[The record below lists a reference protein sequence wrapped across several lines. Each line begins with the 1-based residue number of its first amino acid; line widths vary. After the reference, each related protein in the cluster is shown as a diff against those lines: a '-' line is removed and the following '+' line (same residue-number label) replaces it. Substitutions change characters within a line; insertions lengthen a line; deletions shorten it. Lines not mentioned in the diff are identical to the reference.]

1 VAMRIAVATALVLGA
16 ASAHAEVARTSL
28 ATESDE
34 AAWTRSGFR
43 LGLGINYGQFTGL
56 DGAPSGRL
64 KGVYARAGVRLDSDW
79 SLMLSINYA
88 LAETVGELSGLRF
101 AGTVDPT
108 WHITPSLSL
117 AIGVGF
123 GGIVEGRTGRADVD
137 PLGDSI
143 ESSYTFPDAST
154 PLPSCSGV
162 GLAGLVRVEY
172 SLVIGPKASI
182 AVSAEALA
190 QSTQCVEDTGRVEPD
205 TARPIERR
213 QVWPHMGGQ
222 LALGVTW
229 R

>member
-1 VAMRIAVATALVLGA
+1 MRIAVTAAMVLST
-16 ASAHAEVARTSL
+16 ASAHAEVVRTSL

-34 AAWTRSGFR
+34 DGWTRSGFR
-43 LGLGINYGQFTGL
+43 LGLGINYGQFEGL

-64 KGVYARAGVRLDSDW
+64 KGVFARAGVRLDRDW
-79 SLMLSINYA
+79 SLLLSINYS
-88 LAETVGELSGLRF
+88 LAQTPRELSGLRF

-108 WHITPSLSL
+108 WHITRSVSL
-117 AIGVGF
+117 AVGVGF
-123 GGIVEGRTGRADVD
+123 GGIVEGRPDRDDVE
-137 PLGDSI
+137 PLGSML

-162 GLAGLVRVEY
+162 GLAGLVRAEWSHV
-172 SLVIGPKASI
+172 LGPKASV

-190 QSTQCVEDTGRVEPD
+190 QSTACVEDTGRVEPD

-213 QVWPHMGGQ
+213 QVWPHIGGQ
-222 LALGVTW
+222 LAVGITW